1 MARRALAPATLT
13 AHHDCEFREVL
24 DRVGDKWSLL
34 VIAMLE
40 QRPTA
45 RARFSE
51 LKRSI
56 PGISQRMLTAT
67 LRSLERDG
75 LLTRHVYAEVP
86 PRVEYALTP
95 LGKQFMQPVRGLVTW
110 LQTHWSTIRSAR
122 ERFDDSRRTAEPREP
137 PSHFG
142 EHPDVSDVATSFRA
156 ARVRPRVAATSLP
169 GSIRPAPSC
178 RRRTRR
184 GLHHGRCFDR
194 RCPRRPR
201 RSLRRYQAVVRGDKS
216 S

>member
-1 MARRALAPATLT
+1 MAPFKVTDVYRGIVDYHDRSRKTALFSALVTWREPMARRAAAPAMLT

-67 LRSLERDG
+67 LRNLERDG
-75 LLTRHVYAEVP
+75 LLTRHVYPEVP
-86 PRVEYALTP
+86 PRVEYEMTA
-95 LGKQFMQPVRGLVTW
+95 LGKSL
-110 LQTHWSTIRSAR
+110 L
-122 ERFDDSRRTAEPREP
+122 
-137 PSHFG
+137 
-142 EHPDVSDVATSFRA
+142 
-156 ARVRPRVAATSLP
+156 RPMEGV
-169 GSIRPAPSC
+169 C
-178 RRRTRR
+178 
-184 GLHHGRCFDR
+184 DW
-194 RCPRRPR
+194 
-201 RSLRRYQAVVRGDKS
+201 
-216 S
+216 

>member
-1 MARRALAPATLT
+1 MTRPAVAPAMLT

-75 LLTRHVYAEVP
+75 LLTRDVFAEVP
-86 PRVEYALTP
+86 PRVEYELTAL
-95 LGKQFMQPVRGLVTW
+95 GRRFMQPVRSLVAW
-110 LQTHWSTIRSAR
+110 LQMNWSSI
-122 ERFDDSRRTAEPREP
+122 RTAR
-137 PSHFG
+137 
-142 EHPDVSDVATSFRA
+142 DA
-156 ARVRPRVAATSLP
+156 
-169 GSIRPAPSC
+169 
-178 RRRTRR
+178 
-184 GLHHGRCFDR
+184 
-194 RCPRRPR
+194 
-201 RSLRRYQAVVRGDKS
+201 
-216 S
+216 

>member
-1 MARRALAPATLT
+1 MGRREEKSAPLT
-13 AHHDCEFREVL
+13 AHHDCEFREML

-75 LLTRHVYAEVP
+75 LLIREIYAEVP
-86 PRVEYALTP
+86 PRVEYELTP
-95 LGKQFMQPVRGLVTW
+95 LGRRFMQPVRGLVTW
-110 LQTHWSTIRSAR
+110 LQANWSSIRTAR
-122 ERFDDSRRTAEPREP
+122 ET
-137 PSHFG
+137 
-142 EHPDVSDVATSFRA
+142 
-156 ARVRPRVAATSLP
+156 
-169 GSIRPAPSC
+169 
-178 RRRTRR
+178 
-184 GLHHGRCFDR
+184 FDR
-194 RCPRRPR
+194 RARK
-201 RSLRRYQAVVRGDKS
+201 SRYAATASSRGS
-216 S
+216 SASVST

>member
-1 MARRALAPATLT
+1 MARRAAAPATLT

-75 LLTRHVYAEVP
+75 L
-86 PRVEYALTP
+86 TP
-95 LGKQFMQPVRGLVTW
+95 LGKQFMQPVRGLVSW
-110 LQTHWSTIRSAR
+110 LQTHWSTIRAAR
-122 ERFDDSRRTAEPREP
+122 ETFDGQSA
-137 PSHFG
+137 
-142 EHPDVSDVATSFRA
+142 
-156 ARVRPRVAATSLP
+156 
-169 GSIRPAPSC
+169 
-178 RRRTRR
+178 
-184 GLHHGRCFDR
+184 GRKA
-194 RCPRRPR
+194 
-201 RSLRRYQAVVRGDKS
+201 S
-216 S
+216 

>member
-1 MARRALAPATLT
+1 MPRRYAEPAPLT

-40 QRPTA
+40 QRPTP

-75 LLTRHVYAEVP
+75 LLTRHIYAEVP

-110 LQTHWSTIRSAR
+110 LQTHWSTIRAAR
-122 ERFDDSRRTAEPREP
+122 EQFDGRSPSRKA
-137 PSHFG
+137 S
-142 EHPDVSDVATSFRA
+142 
-156 ARVRPRVAATSLP
+156 
-169 GSIRPAPSC
+169 
-178 RRRTRR
+178 
-184 GLHHGRCFDR
+184 
-194 RCPRRPR
+194 
-201 RSLRRYQAVVRGDKS
+201 
-216 S
+216 

>member
-1 MARRALAPATLT
+1 MARRAAAPATLT

-40 QRPTA
+40 QRPTP

-75 LLTRHVYAEVP
+75 MLTRHVYAEVP
-86 PRVEYALTP
+86 PRVEYELTP
-95 LGKQFMQPVRGLVTW
+95 LGRGLTEPVLGLVSW
-110 LQTHWSTIRSAR
+110 LQSNWPAIRSAR
-122 ERFDDSRRTAEPREP
+122 DRFDA
-137 PSHFG
+137 
-142 EHPDVSDVATSFRA
+142 
-156 ARVRPRVAATSLP
+156 
-169 GSIRPAPSC
+169 
-178 RRRTRR
+178 
-184 GLHHGRCFDR
+184 
-194 RCPRRPR
+194 
-201 RSLRRYQAVVRGDKS
+201 
-216 S
+216 

>member
-1 MARRALAPATLT
+1 MARRAAEPALLT

-40 QRPTA
+40 QRPTP

-67 LRSLERDG
+67 LRRLERDG
-75 LLTRHVYAEVP
+75 LLTRQVYAEVP

-95 LGKQFMQPVRGLVTW
+95 LGRQFMQPVRGLVTW
-110 LQTHWSTIRSAR
+110 LQTHWSAIRAAR
-122 ERFDDSRRTAEPREP
+122 EKFERERSSIGAAGFRP
-137 PSHFG
+137 CPAAGFITPYVCHR
-142 EHPDVSDVATSFRA
+142 HADVAT
-156 ARVRPRVAATSLP
+156 TP
-169 GSIRPAPSC
+169 GPAS
-178 RRRTRR
+178 RR
-184 GLHHGRCFDR
+184 
-194 RCPRRPR
+194 
-201 RSLRRYQAVVRGDKS
+201 
-216 S
+216 